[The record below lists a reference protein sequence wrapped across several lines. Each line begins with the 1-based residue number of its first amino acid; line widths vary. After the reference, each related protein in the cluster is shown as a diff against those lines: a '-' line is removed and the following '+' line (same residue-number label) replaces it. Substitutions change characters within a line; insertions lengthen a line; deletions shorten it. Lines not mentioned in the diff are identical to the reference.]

1 MGALAGVAHIIHAG
15 DIGKPGIV
23 EALAEVAPV
32 TAIRGNVDTAEWAWD
47 YPEETVVELAGRRA
61 FVTHDR
67 KRIGVLPAEKGID
80 AVISGHSHQPGI
92 ERLDGVLYLN
102 PGAAGP
108 RRFHLPVTVGVM
120 EIGADGIGAEIVELQ
135 V

>member
-1 MGALAGVAHIIHAG
+1 MIHAG

-23 EALAEVAPV
+23 EALAGIAPV
-32 TAIRGNVDTAEWAWD
+32 TAIRGNVDRADWAQA
-47 YPEETVVELAGRRA
+47 YPERTLVELCGRRIL
-61 FVTHDR
+61 VLHDR
-67 KRIGVLPAEKGID
+67 KWIDVIPGEHGIE
-80 AVISGHSHQPGI
+80 AVISGHSHRAGI

-108 RRFHLPVTVGVM
+108 RRFRLPATVAILQIDGDGV
-120 EIGADGIGAEIVELQ
+120 AARIVELP